1 MKKEAEMQAMFENM
15 PYAFEACRFDR
26 IMNPKKY
33 NPIR

>member
-1 MKKEAEMQAMFENM
+1 MQAIFENM

-33 NPIR
+33 YAPR